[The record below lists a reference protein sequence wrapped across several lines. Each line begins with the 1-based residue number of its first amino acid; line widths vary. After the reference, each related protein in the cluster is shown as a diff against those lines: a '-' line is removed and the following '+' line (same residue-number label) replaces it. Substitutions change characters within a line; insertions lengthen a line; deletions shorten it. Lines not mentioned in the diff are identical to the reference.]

1 MWYVIILK
9 ICIAVYSLPDIL
21 KILLSHEKAEY
32 VLTERFNQDSLENYF
47 GKQRARG
54 HRNDNPSV
62 AQYMDNAQALIV
74 QKSMASGGSSN
85 ITKTKRAI
93 ELSAVCMPLPKH
105 KCIRPA

>member
-1 MWYVIILK
+1 M
-9 ICIAVYSLPDIL
+9 L

-54 HRNDNPSV
+54 HQNDNPSV

-93 ELSAVCMPLPKH
+93 ELSAVCMHLPKRR
-105 KCIRPA
+105 CIRPA